1 MVNHKLAPLT
11 ESGALSAIA
20 VVMALISV
28 YVPVLGTVMAIIW
41 PLPIIILSVR
51 HGIRWG
57 IMASIVSG
65 VLIALLIEPMTAVRM
80 VVAFAPVGLML
91 GFAYRKKYS
100 AVKALISSVCVSI
113 IAKSAVLLM
122 VMFLM
127 NINPLTMQV
136 DMLKEAFEMSLDIYR
151 GAGMSETQLT
161 QMDTDFTKGLQLVT
175 MLFPLIVIL
184 MGTLDAYVN
193 FAVAGKVLR
202 RLGHKDLPTLPVF
215 EEWRLPRLLV
225 YLYGFS
231 LVGMYWGGTREL
243 TVLYQISINAN
254 MLATF
259 LGLIQGLA
267 LLQYAANR
275 YQLSKLMRG
284 IIIILILTNGAFI
297 QILGFT
303 GLFDILFDYRR
314 RFTMKK

>member
-11 ESGALSAIA
+11 ECGALSAIA
-20 VVMALISV
+20 VVMALSV
-28 YVPVLGTVMAIIW
+28 YVPILGNLIVIIW

-51 HGIRWG
+51 HGLRWG
-57 IMASIVSG
+57 IMASVVSG
-65 VLIALLIEPMTAVRM
+65 VVIALLIGSMPAVLLLIG
-80 VVAFAPVGLML
+80 FAPVGLMVGL
-91 GFAYRKKYS
+91 AYRKKYS
-100 AVKALISSVCVSI
+100 AAKVVLSSVCVSI
-113 IAKSAVLLM
+113 IAKSAVLLIL
-122 VMFLM
+122 MFLM
-127 NINPLTMQV
+127 NIDLFTMQV
-136 DMLKEAFEMSLDIYR
+136 DMLKKTFEVSLDIYR
-151 GAGMSETQLT
+151 AAGWSETQMD
-161 QMDTDFTKGLQLVT
+161 QMNIDFQKGLQFVT
-175 MLFPLIVIL
+175 MLFPLMIIL
-184 MGTLDAYVN
+184 MGVLDAYVN
-193 FAVAGKVLR
+193 FAVAGKILH
-202 RLGHKDLPTLPVF
+202 RLGHKDLPTLPSF
-215 EEWRLPRLLV
+215 EEWRLPVVLV

-231 LVGMYWGGTREL
+231 LVGMYWGGTRDL

-267 LLQYAANR
+267 LVQYAANC

>member
-57 IMASIVSG
+57 VMASIVSG

-100 AVKALISSVCVSI
+100 AVKALLSSVCVSI
-113 IAKSAVLLM
+113 IAKTAVLLM

-136 DMLKEAFEMSLDIYR
+136 DMLKEAFEMSLNIYR

-193 FAVAGKVLR
+193 FAVAGRVLR
-202 RLGHKDLPTLPVF
+202 RLGHKDLPTLPSF
-215 EEWRLPRLLV
+215 EEWRLPRVLV
-225 YLYGFS
+225 
-231 LVGMYWGGTREL
+231 
-243 TVLYQISINAN
+243 SINAN

-284 IIIILILTNGAFI
+284 IILILILTNGAFI

-314 RFTMKK
+314 RFTMKI

>member
-100 AVKALISSVCVSI
+100 AVKSLLSSVCVSI

-136 DMLKEAFEMSLDIYR
+136 DMLKEAFEMSLDMLMLILLWLGEFCVVWVTKIYR
-151 GAGMSETQLT
+151 HCLLLKNGVCPEYWFIC
-161 QMDTDFTKGLQLVT
+161 MDFHWWVCTGV
-175 MLFPLIVIL
+175 V
-184 MGTLDAYVN
+184 
-193 FAVAGKVLR
+193 R
-202 RLGHKDLPTLPVF
+202 
-215 EEWRLPRLLV
+215 
-225 YLYGFS
+225 
-231 LVGMYWGGTREL
+231 
-243 TVLYQISINAN
+243 AN
-254 MLATF
+254 SRF
-259 LGLIQGLA
+259 CIRFQ
-267 LLQYAANR
+267 
-275 YQLSKLMRG
+275 LMR
-284 IIIILILTNGAFI
+284 ICWQPFWV
-297 QILGFT
+297 
-303 GLFDILFDYRR
+303 LFRDWLSCNMQQTVINCQNSCEVL
-314 RFTMKK
+314 